1 MRTCVP
7 NVGAPRS
14 SKMLVVLAIIS
25 MLLGLLLPAVQ
36 NARLASKRIV
46 CANNLKQIGIAF
58 HNHADSNKAMFT
70 QPASAERIGW
80 RVRLLPFLEESS
92 LINEY
97 RRDRPWSGIE
107 NEPLLSKMPKIFSCP
122 LSNGKE
128 IGHASYETAEVVVS
142 FNPLTPP
149 DYQRMVMDP
158 TRQRHN
164 RPITIEV
171 SDEYARPWLDPNPH
185 QLLPSLLNPANGEA
199 DRLKRAFG
207 GNHVNVFPILF
218 ADGHVGWF
226 STSVDSRPLFE
237 MFAGARDV
245 SELEQ

>member
-1 MRTCVP
+1 MCRKRRGVSLVET
-7 NVGAPRS
+7 
-14 SKMLVVLAIIS
+14 LVVLAIIS

-36 NARLASKRIV
+36 NARLASKRVV
-46 CANNLKQIGIAF
+46 CGNNLRQIGIAM
-58 HNHADSNKAMFT
+58 HHRADSHKMEFFEPVRSDRLA
-70 QPASAERIGW
+70 W
-80 RVRLLPFLEESS
+80 RVKLLPFMEESAVEK
-92 LINEY
+92 EY
-97 RRDRPWSGIE
+97 RRDRPWDAPE
-107 NEPLLSKMPKIFSCP
+107 NASILGKMPKIYSCT
-122 LSNGKE
+122 LSNVGQA
-128 IGHASYETAEVVVS
+128 GLASYESPEVIGAA
-142 FNPLTPP
+142 NPLSPG
-149 DYQRMVMDP
+149 DYRKMLIDP

-164 RPITIEV
+164 RPIGIEV
-171 SDEYARPWLDPNPH
+171 SDEYARPWLDPNFD
-185 QLLPSLLNPANGEA
+185 QRLPLLLNPAGGEP